1 LNTPDVF
8 AALASLSDD
17 IAKEVQNY
25 GSIRRVPAAA
35 TPNMRNDM
43 YLVSDAIRL
52 LPEAGAKFDATET
65 ASLKEYRGDLEA
77 GTRFI
82 PTWVKVSV
90 AIALGLGTMIGWKR
104 MS

>member
-1 LNTPDVF
+1 MF